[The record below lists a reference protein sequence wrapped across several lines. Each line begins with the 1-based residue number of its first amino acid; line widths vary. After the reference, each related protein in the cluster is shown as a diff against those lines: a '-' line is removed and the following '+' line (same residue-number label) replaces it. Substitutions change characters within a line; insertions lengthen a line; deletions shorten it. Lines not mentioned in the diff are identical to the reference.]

1 MPDGQK
7 SICRHCEDKE
17 AELYIKQ
24 EFELQELKVDFARL
38 WTQCQRCQGNMQ
50 EKVIC
55 SNSGMFRIF
64 LRSRIPDKIFIYF
77 LDCPIFYRRKKIR
90 TDLKKAEEQ
99 LAKFGPI
106 DW

>member
-55 SNSGMFRIF
+55 SNSGMLGIF
-64 LRSRIPDKIFIYF
+64 FAVPDMIFG
-77 LDCPIFYRRKKIR
+77 KKIR
-90 TDLKKAEEQ
+90 Y
-99 LAKFGPI
+99 FI
-106 DW
+106 FF

>member
-55 SNSGMFRIF
+55 SNSGMYCWLQFYLSTRLSTIVTNMNYGFMTFRLSDF
-64 LRSRIPDKIFIYF
+64 LSTK
-77 LDCPIFYRRKKIR
+77 
-90 TDLKKAEEQ
+90 ENSN
-99 LAKFGPI
+99 
-106 DW
+106 

>member
-55 SNSGMFRIF
+55 SNSGMLRIF
-64 LRSRIPDKIFIYF
+64 LRSRIPDMIF
-77 LDCPIFYRRKKIR
+77 R
-90 TDLKKAEEQ
+90 EN
-99 LAKFGPI
+99 
-106 DW
+106 

>member
-55 SNSGMFRIF
+55 SNSGMLRIF
-64 LRSRIPDKIFIYF
+64 LRSRIPDMIFEKKNLYF
-77 LDCPIFYRRKKIR
+77 IF
-90 TDLKKAEEQ
+90 
-99 LAKFGPI
+99 F
-106 DW
+106 

>member
-55 SNSGMFRIF
+55 SNSGMYLATILFVNTF
-64 LRSRIPDKIFIYF
+64 VNNCHQHGLWIYDF
-77 LDCPIFYRRKKIR
+77 
-90 TDLKKAEEQ
+90 
-99 LAKFGPI
+99 
-106 DW
+106 

>member
-55 SNSGMFRIF
+55 SNSGMLPNEPRTM
-64 LRSRIPDKIFIYF
+64 PIYF
-77 LDCPIFYRRKKIR
+77 VQNRS
-90 TDLKKAEEQ
+90 
-99 LAKFGPI
+99 
-106 DW
+106 

>member
-55 SNSGMFRIF
+55 SNSGMLPNEPRTMPVLKFCVF
-64 LRSRIPDKIFIYF
+64 LQFI
-77 LDCPIFYRRKKIR
+77 
-90 TDLKKAEEQ
+90 
-99 LAKFGPI
+99 
-106 DW
+106 

>member
-38 WTQCQRCQGNMQ
+38 WTQCQRCQGNM
-50 EKVIC
+50 
-55 SNSGMFRIF
+55 
-64 LRSRIPDKIFIYF
+64 
-77 LDCPIFYRRKKIR
+77 
-90 TDLKKAEEQ
+90 
-99 LAKFGPI
+99 
-106 DW
+106 

>member
-55 SNSGMFRIF
+55 SNSGKTFKLI
-64 LRSRIPDKIFIYF
+64 
-77 LDCPIFYRRKKIR
+77 RKKR
-90 TDLKKAEEQ
+90 R
-99 LAKFGPI
+99 I
-106 DW
+106 DEC

>member
-55 SNSGMFRIF
+55 SNSGMLPNETRTMPVLKFCVF
-64 LRSRIPDKIFIYF
+64 LQFI
-77 LDCPIFYRRKKIR
+77 
-90 TDLKKAEEQ
+90 
-99 LAKFGPI
+99 
-106 DW
+106 

>member
-1 MPDGQK
+1 MILAAMPDGQK

-55 SNSGMFRIF
+55 SNSGMLRIF
-64 LRSRIPDKIFIYF
+64 LRSQNPGHDF
-77 LDCPIFYRRKKIR
+77 
-90 TDLKKAEEQ
+90 
-99 LAKFGPI
+99 
-106 DW
+106 

>member
-55 SNSGMFRIF
+55 SNSGMLPNEPRTIPINFVQN
-64 LRSRIPDKIFIYF
+64 RS
-77 LDCPIFYRRKKIR
+77 
-90 TDLKKAEEQ
+90 
-99 LAKFGPI
+99 
-106 DW
+106 

>member
-55 SNSGMFRIF
+55 SNSGMYCW
-64 LRSRIPDKIFIYF
+64 LRFICQQVCHQLSPSRIM
-77 LDCPIFYRRKKIR
+77 
-90 TDLKKAEEQ
+90 DL
-99 LAKFGPI
+99 
-106 DW
+106 